1 MKIIGIHGSPHGSR
15 SRTRKLVQWVLEGA
29 EREGADTDLLD
40 LADIRITPCSA
51 CDSCSLTGQCINN
64 DDFSMVFEQMCN
76 AEGIVLGSPVYV
88 NHVTGQM
95 KVFIDRLADA
105 IHYQVCSGKYG
116 CSVSTTAISGGD
128 VVVSYLNHLINYLGA
143 YSVGGL
149 SIALGDDQTSV
160 MKMELK
166 ARLLGKR
173 LVDSIQTKEFFPDQE
188 EIIAENREFF
198 ARIVEENRSWRPLEY
213 ERWVN
218 NGWIH

>member
-1 MKIIGIHGSPHGSR
+1 MKIIGIHGSPRGSH

-29 EREGADTDLLD
+29 EREGADTNLLD
-40 LADIRITPCSA
+40 LADMKIIPCSA
-51 CDSCSLTGQCINN
+51 CNSCSLTGQCIHN

-88 NHVTGQM
+88 DHVTGQM

-149 SIALGDDQTSV
+149 SVALGDDPASI
-160 MKMELK
+160 KKLERE
-166 ARLLGKR
+166 AGSLGKR
-173 LVDSIQTKEFFPDQE
+173 LVNAIQVKEYFPDQE
-188 EIIAENREFF
+188 EIIAENREYF
-198 ARIVEENRSWRPLEY
+198 ARIVEENRSWRPHEY
-213 ERWVN
+213 ETWVER
-218 NGWIH
+218 GWIH

>member
-1 MKIIGIHGSPHGSR
+1 MEIIGIHGSPRGSR
-15 SRTRKLVQWVLEGA
+15 SRTRKLVHWVLEGA
-29 EREGADTDLLD
+29 AREGADTNLLD
-40 LADIRITPCSA
+40 LADMKITACSA
-51 CDSCSLTGQCINN
+51 CDSCSLTGECIHN

-88 NHVTGQM
+88 DHVTGQM

-128 VVVSYLNHLINYLGA
+128 VVVSYLNHIINYLGA

-149 SIALGDDQTSV
+149 SGALGDDQASI
-160 MKMELK
+160 MKLEPE
-166 ARLLGKR
+166 ARSLGKR
-173 LVDSIQTKEFFPDQE
+173 LVDAIQRKEFFPDQE
-188 EIIAENREFF
+188 EIIAENREYF

-213 ERWVN
+213 ETWVDR
-218 NGWIH
+218 GWIH